1 MRFASI
7 STARTARTAASSY
20 ASLVVAALLL
30 LVLAPTARSAAA
42 AAAAAASSSDK
53 ATHDGL
59 RKLTAANFTLINQG
73 AWLIE
78 FFSPTCIHC
87 KKFGATWNELS
98 HNKDSL
104 RTQYPQAPFTLAQ
117 VDCLAQWDLC
127 KEQGVTFLP
136 RLTIYQDGKQHSEEY
151 KGDRN
156 YPEISAY
163 IDKFA
168 AEYRKSKGIADVA
181 PVAQPDAPNK
191 AADAANATA
200 ANAPAANAPA
210 ATDKPDSAASTHAP
224 APVNSATSSS
234 SASSSAATSPAEA
247 IKEVLPTGPNPKGE
261 LLSFGSAP
269 IQTKEELQAWL
280 GKASGQ
286 GPTFVKFFAP
296 WCPHC
301 KAMAAAFQQLS
312 SSLKGR
318 VNAVQVDCEANRA
331 LCASYDIR
339 GYPVL
344 RLYDQGHAKEYNGG
358 RNHDAMLKWVLK
370 AISTSGLK
378 PVASASD
385 LAAIAKDNDVL
396 FLYLHSP
403 GTSMEEVRAV
413 EAASQILFGGRAPI
427 FVSDEPALLDRY
439 ASSLAQDKAVSI
451 PAKSALLVFKDH
463 SIAEPV
469 AVMHPSSL
477 RSTTSA
483 DAEYSDEAKA
493 HLSRFLSKQKYALVT
508 ELTAANFEETVRN
521 PEDALVVLA
530 ALSDSIHGDEV
541 ASTASDGIARKDA
554 EIAALR
560 SVALE
565 WRLKKEASSS
575 RQVVFAWID
584 ADRWKSPLRKLYGI
598 QASDSPSAVLV
609 DGNKS
614 LYYELYHYADAKPA
628 TFEHQ
633 WITPTSV
640 FADIDRV
647 LSGVAPAKSS
657 RTLLQKSVKGAE
669 VYMNT
674 LIDTSVD
681 HPVAAFG
688 FLFFVLGAL
697 FFYLGRARKST
708 PSSLP
713 MYSKV
718 STVKAD

>member
-7 STARTARTAASSY
+7 SSARTAASSY
-20 ASLVVAALLL
+20 AWLVVAALLL
-30 LVLAPTARSAAA
+30 FVLAPTARS

-59 RKLTAANFTLINQG
+59 RKLTAANFTLTNQG

-104 RTQYPQAPFTLAQ
+104 RTQYPHAPFTLAQ
-117 VDCLAQWDLC
+117 VDCVAQWDLC

-136 RLTIYQDGKQHSEEY
+136 RLTIYQDGKQLSEEY

-168 AEYRKSKGIADVA
+168 ADYRKSKGVADVA

-200 ANAPAANAPA
+200 ANAPAA
-210 ATDKPDSAASTHAP
+210 TDKLDSAASTNAP

-234 SASSSAATSPAEA
+234 SSTSSAMEA

-385 LAAIAKDNDVL
+385 LGAIAKDNDVL

-403 GTSMEEVRAV
+403 GTPTEEVRAV

-439 ASSLAQDKAVSI
+439 ASSLAQDKAVSV

-477 RSTTSA
+477 RSTSSA
-483 DAEYSDEAKA
+483 DAEYSDDAKA
-493 HLSRFLSKQKYALVT
+493 QISRFLSKQKYALVT

-521 PEDALVVLA
+521 AEDALVVLA

-565 WRLKKEASSS
+565 WRLKKEASSP

-598 QASDSPSAVLV
+598 QAAHSPSAVLV

-614 LYYELYHYADAKPA
+614 LYYELAHYADAKPA

-633 WITPTSV
+633 WITPNSI

-647 LSGVAPAKSS
+647 LSGDAPAKSS

-688 FLFFVLGAL
+688 FLFAVLAAL